1 MGQEKKASIGCEE
14 KESILKKI
22 ERHPIITA
30 ILCIVVPICFLQL
43 IYWVLTFFHITW
55 FIEPLSERDL
65 LGFFGDILGSLIGGL
80 IALYVLRV
88 TIQNERISQKEEQ
101 RLSLM
106 PMLLYEISEQK
117 VVQGRE
123 SSEDIFNVGFD
134 GTKSIEMNL
143 VIHNIGLGPAISVK
157 LRNWRVGNK
166 EYLPYDVP
174 RVIPKDEKIN
184 VKLKLELP
192 RYDEY
197 DDKIGQ
203 DIDFSRWVTFSNL
216 LGDTFQQEVFFTFHR
231 LKYYEKEEKLETE
244 EIIVQGSSEIVPV

>member
-1 MGQEKKASIGCEE
+1 MGQEKKTNRDCGE

-43 IYWVLTFFHITW
+43 IYWGLTFFHITC
-55 FIEPLSERDL
+55 FIEPLSESDL

-88 TIQNERISQKEEQ
+88 TIQNERMSQKEER

-106 PMLLYEISEQK
+106 PMLLYGISEQR

-123 SSEDIFNVGFD
+123 NSEDIFNASFD
-134 GTKSIEMNL
+134 GTKSIEMNF
-143 VIHNIGLGPAISVK
+143 VIHNIGLGPAISVE
-157 LRNWRVGNK
+157 LGNWRVGNT
-166 EYLPYDVP
+166 EYIPYDVP
-174 RVIPKDEKIN
+174 RAVPKDEKIN

-192 RYDEY
+192 TYDEY
-197 DDKIGQ
+197 DEEIGQ

-231 LKYYEKEEKLETE
+231 LKYYEEEEKLETE
-244 EIIVQGSSEIVPV
+244 EIIVQGSSEIKPV